1 MNPLSH
7 LLRKPFAVCLLL
19 FVALILAPFNRTYSQ
34 QRSAYDLAA
43 WIIAAVYDSD
53 TTTIN
58 WALKEG
64 GQIDFKRSGS
74 NALDYAISRKNAAMV
89 RFLLQKGASV
99 DSVNV
104 EGMNALQYAEKIGN
118 AEVIQL
124 ISAKMK
130 INTPQVNEVQEQK
143 ILRDKKKIANTKVGK
158 IPTIKSNTHK
168 VGDTVLISRD
178 KGKTWEP
185 GIIKEIN
192 TKLFQSE
199 GVIMYLAENMA
210 KTAQVYL
217 DINFITTL
225 TRQASWTSFFIGD
238 WDLYLPIAAT
248 ERVID
253 RDVYQVIGGGNK
265 LPPVRINS
273 DGTYTWIT
281 DTKKVIKGKWRENNN
296 APGLILTQ
304 GDRGVDWLMYNT
316 SDAFNRK
323 TFKTDYII
331 LFPVTN
337 VYTAKHGFRII
348 DKKK

>member
-1 MNPLSH
+1 MKAPSH
-7 LLRKPFAVCLLL
+7 LLRKPFAISLLL
-19 FVALILAPFNRTYSQ
+19 FAALILAPFDRIYSQ

-43 WIIAAVYDSD
+43 WIIAAVYDND

-64 GQIDFKRSGS
+64 GQIDFKRNGS
-74 NALDYAISRKNAAMV
+74 NALDYAISRKNTAMV

-130 INTPQVNEVQEQK
+130 IKTPQVNEEQELK
-143 ILRDKKKIANTKVGK
+143 IVNTKDGK

-178 KGKTWEP
+178 RGKTWGP

-192 TKLFQSE
+192 TKLFSKE
-199 GVIMYLAENMA
+199 GVTMYLAENMA
-210 KTAQVYL
+210 KTAQDYL

-248 ERVID
+248 ERVVD
-253 RDVYQVIGGGNK
+253 RDVYQVISGGDK

-273 DGTYTWIT
+273 DGTYTWVT
-281 DTKKVIKGKWRENNN
+281 DTKKVIKGKWRKNNN
-296 APGLILTQ
+296 APGLILSQ
-304 GDRGVDWLMYNT
+304 GDRGVDWLLYNT
-316 SDAFNRK
+316 SDSFNRK
-323 TFKTDYII
+323 IYKTDYII
-331 LFPVTN
+331 LSPVTN
-337 VYTAKHGFRII
+337 FYTAKHGFRIV
-348 DKKK
+348 DNKK